1 MCNKS
6 KQIIIYVGAALT
18 VTSAFFSITTG
29 IYFGVLTNMFVNIFG
44 KECCASNKKTV
55 AKKVIRPPYL

>member
-44 KECCASNKKTV
+44 KESCTSTKKTV

>member
-6 KQIIIYVGAALT
+6 KQIIIYVGGALT
-18 VTSAFFSITTG
+18 VLSAFFSITTG

-44 KECCASNKKTV
+44 KESCSSNKKTV
-55 AKKVIRPPYL
+55 AKKTTRPPYL